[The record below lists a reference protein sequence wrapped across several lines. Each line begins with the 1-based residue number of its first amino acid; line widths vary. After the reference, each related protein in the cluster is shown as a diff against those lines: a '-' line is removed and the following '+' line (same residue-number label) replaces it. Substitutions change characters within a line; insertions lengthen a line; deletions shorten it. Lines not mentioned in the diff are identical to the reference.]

1 MITPNGVPRLAIS
14 NNQIIIVIMDIERI
28 LKTRENAIYY
38 GIGEYQKDCFGWVGG
53 NAPAC
58 FDDKYLS
65 DKDNLYFYLTFQN
78 PLNPNKQISIFT
90 PDFDIALEYNTYP
103 DCKLLLVEHELSSQ
117 SKSDRYKHPE
127 IDEIYSIYE
136 MSTEKDMP
144 EKNCV
149 IKFGGNVMPIQ
160 WGLDNDGKVVKDGN
174 SFIFQINEICMKD
187 ISVFM
192 AGCIYVYGKIEGNK
206 VTNPFVAYWEYS

>member
-1 MITPNGVPRLAIS
+1 M
-14 NNQIIIVIMDIERI
+14 
-28 LKTRENAIYY
+28 
-38 GIGEYQKDCFGWVGG
+38 VGG

-144 EKNCV
+144 EKNCA

-187 ISVFM
+187 ISFSWLAVYMFM
-192 AGCIYVYGKIEGNK
+192 EKLKVIKSQIHLWHTGNIPNNDK
-206 VTNPFVAYWEYS
+206 MINYFK

>member
-1 MITPNGVPRLAIS
+1 
-14 NNQIIIVIMDIERI
+14 MDIERI

-90 PDFDIALEYNTYP
+90 PEFDVALEYNTYP

-117 SKSDRYKHPE
+117 SKSDRYKTPR
-127 IDEIYSIYE
+127 
-136 MSTEKDMP
+136 
-144 EKNCV
+144 NR
-149 IKFGGNVMPIQ
+149 
-160 WGLDNDGKVVKDGN
+160 
-174 SFIFQINEICMKD
+174 
-187 ISVFM
+187 
-192 AGCIYVYGKIEGNK
+192 
-206 VTNPFVAYWEYS
+206 

>member
-1 MITPNGVPRLAIS
+1 MHLFRLTAAS
-14 NNQIIIVIMDIERI
+14 CNPLATNQIIIVIMDIERI

-90 PDFDIALEYNTYP
+90 PEFDVALEYNTYP

-136 MSTEKDMP
+136 
-144 EKNCV
+144 
-149 IKFGGNVMPIQ
+149 
-160 WGLDNDGKVVKDGN
+160 
-174 SFIFQINEICMKD
+174 
-187 ISVFM
+187 
-192 AGCIYVYGKIEGNK
+192 
-206 VTNPFVAYWEYS
+206 

>member
-1 MITPNGVPRLAIS
+1 MVGKTALNKEMKHLNGAYFRTIS

-38 GIGEYQKDCFGWVGG
+38 GIGEYQKDCFDWVGG

-90 PDFDIALEYNTYP
+90 PEFDVALEYNTYP

-127 IDEIYSIYE
+127 IDEIYSI
-136 MSTEKDMP
+136 P
-144 EKNCV
+144 
-149 IKFGGNVMPIQ
+149 
-160 WGLDNDGKVVKDGN
+160 
-174 SFIFQINEICMKD
+174 
-187 ISVFM
+187 
-192 AGCIYVYGKIEGNK
+192 
-206 VTNPFVAYWEYS
+206 